1 MRLLP
6 SVSSFLFVLGA
17 VLPAQDPTPPPA
29 AAPALFGLPE
39 GAFQSRLAAFAGS
52 VPAAPKTAPEKAEL
66 LRPELA
72 FTPQRRWLVLP
83 KLAKELG
90 ADDAQRKVVREL
102 LDTGA
107 KELRTA
113 LAAEGADRDLGVIAA
128 LCVQELWQCARDQE
142 VEAAALDVMHAQLV
156 QWLAVPELAA
166 MSDADKQRCWEVCA
180 GYPIFL
186 AAMLEAVEDE
196 AQRQGLRQVAA
207 AAFEALLGVPAE
219 RVQIGSR
226 GFVVKK
232 LRGKLPAEAPKATPA
247 PSAPAPVAP
256 PTAAAGSFAPGASP
270 LPTSGRA
277 IDGVVWTDPAG
288 WQKEPSGG
296 TVVFR
301 ATLTD
306 VDDQGRPEAGDE
318 SRHQAAIGFLPVQAA
333 DQGPTAL
340 FDRLWREQFAGFELG
355 DTFVHYRGRLPGQL
369 VVLYMGRFFT
379 RPNTPST
386 HGNPKTYGAL
396 WLVDLG
402 GNRFQPV
409 VAVVEPRDP
418 GIGMDMFKESAAL
431 KALAFPLGA
440 VLDSIRPKQ
449 GVPPYPAGGYFA
461 AQDLRG
467 AWQESSSAYGGS
479 YYNSVTGGFAG
490 VAVSSS
496 GGHFTLRDDGTYD
509 YAFAYASSHPQFGN
523 SGGSTKHDGRYR
535 LDGDVVLIEPKQ
547 KLNYQFTCCAVGI
560 GSRHTPTGVKRILVT
575 VSAHSDGGFRQV
587 PLIANWDQYQGVLT
601 FYTEGD

>member
-1 MRLLP
+1 MSL
-6 SVSSFLFVLGA
+6 FLFALGA
-17 VLPAQDPTPPPA
+17 GLPAQAPTPSPAA
-29 AAPALFGLPE
+29 AAPALFGLPD
-39 GAFQSRLAAFAGS
+39 GAFRTRMAGFAAA
-52 VPAAPKTAPEKAEL
+52 VPPMPATAPSKDEL

-72 FTPQRRWLVLP
+72 FVPRRRWLVLP
-83 KLAKELG
+83 ALAKELG
-90 ADDAQRKVVREL
+90 ADDEQQKVVREL
-102 LDTGA
+102 LDAGA

-113 LAAEGADRDLGVIAA
+113 LAAEGADQDLGAIAA
-128 LCVQELWQCARDQE
+128 LCVQQLWQFARDQE
-142 VEAAALDVMHAQLV
+142 IEAAALDAMHAQLV

-166 MSDADKQRCWEVCA
+166 SSDADKQRCWEVCA

-186 AAMLEAVEDE
+186 AAMLEAVEDD
-196 AQRQGLRQVAA
+196 AQRSALRKVAA
-207 AAFEALLGVPAE
+207 AAFEALLGVPPE

-226 GFVVKK
+226 GFVVRP
-232 LRGKLPAEAPKATPA
+232 LRGKLPAAAPKA
-247 PSAPAPVAP
+247 APAPKASPVA
-256 PTAAAGSFAPGASP
+256 TAGAFAPGASP
-270 LPTSGRA
+270 LPTSGPA

-288 WQKEPSGG
+288 WQRESNGG
-296 TVVFR
+296 NVVFR
-301 ATLTD
+301 ATLAD

-318 SRHQAAIGFLPVQAA
+318 SSHQAAIGFLPVQAA
-333 DQGPTAL
+333 TEGPTAL

-369 VVLYMGRFFT
+369 VVLYMGRFFE
-379 RPNTPST
+379 RPNTPKT

-418 GIGMDMFKESAAL
+418 GIGMDVFKESAAL
-431 KALAFPLGA
+431 KALSFPLGA
-440 VLDSIRPKQ
+440 VLDSIRPKS
-449 GVPPYPAGGYFA
+449 GKPPYPAGGYFA

-467 AWQESSSAYGGS
+467 AWKESSSAYGGS

-496 GGHFTLRDDGTYD
+496 GGHFTLRDDGSYD
-509 YAFAYASSHPQFGN
+509 YAFAYSSSHPQFGN
-523 SGGSTKHDGRYR
+523 SVGSTKHDGRYR

-560 GSRHTPTGVKRILVT
+560 GSRQTKAGVQRILVT

-601 FYTEGD
+601 FYSEGD